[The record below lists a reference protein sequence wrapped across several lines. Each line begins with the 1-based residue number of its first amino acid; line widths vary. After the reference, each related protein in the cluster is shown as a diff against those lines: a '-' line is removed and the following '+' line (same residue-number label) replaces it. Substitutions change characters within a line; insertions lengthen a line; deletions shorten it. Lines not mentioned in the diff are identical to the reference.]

1 MLDMSHVTTV
11 TLLAQTGRGECTP
24 ARGCAL
30 DAQLVLHKINTGK
43 WCSLEELDKTL
54 NVHPTSLTIL

>member
-1 MLDMSHVTTV
+1 MCFLSMLDMSHVTTV

-43 WCSLEELDKTL
+43 
-54 NVHPTSLTIL
+54 